1 MFMYLNIYTMSFAID
16 LESSYS
22 THDDTLQWQR
32 RLNSLGQGCAAQP
45 ETHSVTAEH
54 SNIEDPSTAAIVVIA
69 LLSLSIISLLLWKKH
84 TKKHTGAIS

>member
-1 MFMYLNIYTMSFAID
+1 MSFAID

-45 ETHSVTAEH
+45 ETDSVTAEH
-54 SNIEDPSTAAIVVIA
+54 SNIEDPSTAAIVVIV
-69 LLSLSIISLLLWKKH
+69 LLGLSIISLYLWKKRSRK
-84 TKKHTGAIS
+84 TIEVTE